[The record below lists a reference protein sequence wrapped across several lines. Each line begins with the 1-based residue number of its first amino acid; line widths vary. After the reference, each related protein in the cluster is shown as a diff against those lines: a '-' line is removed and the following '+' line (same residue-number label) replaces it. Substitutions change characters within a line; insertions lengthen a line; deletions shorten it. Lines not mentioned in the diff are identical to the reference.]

1 MSHPPLIRETLR
13 SWITERS
20 RKDLISPLLDDTPLI
35 EQGILSSVQVMDVI
49 LLIER
54 MRNRPVDVGELK
66 PGSFRDINS
75 IVSTFFQGSSPA

>member
-1 MSHPPLIRETLR
+1 MSDVLLIRETLR

-20 RKDLISPLLDDTPLI
+20 RKSLPSPLLDDTALI

-54 MRNRPVDVGELK
+54 MRNRPVEVDELK

-75 IVSTFFQGSSPA
+75 IVRTFFQGEA

>member
-1 MSHPPLIRETLR
+1 MIDAHSIRESLR

-20 RKDLISPLLDDTPLI
+20 RKSLPSPLLDDTALI

-54 MRNRPVDVGELK
+54 MRNRPVEVDELK

-75 IVSTFFQGSSPA
+75 IVSTFFRGEA

>member
-1 MSHPPLIRETLR
+1 MNEPTVREALR

-20 RKDLISPLLDDTPLI
+20 RKALDSPLRDDTALI

-54 MRNRPVDVGELK
+54 LRNRPVDVAELK
-66 PGSFRDINS
+66 PGSFRDLNS
-75 IVSTFFQGSSPA
+75 IMKAFFQAESRS